1 MWRGLLKL
9 FLFRKLFGG
18 ASKTGKK
25 SGCGFNF
32 GCLGLVALLVL
43 IVLALRTCNVNDEL
57 APADTTPSS
66 TY

>member
-18 ASKTGKK
+18 ASKTGGK

-32 GCLGLVALLVL
+32 GCLGLVVVVIL
-43 IVLALRTCNVNDEL
+43 IVLALRTCNVNDDP
-57 APADTTPSS
+57 APADNTPSS